1 MVGHHPRPELQLL
14 AAKHQLQHEHPAQLL
29 RVPGTGHRESGRP
42 DVAPSLLLQR
52 VFVEPRF
59 QSEVGLDQ
67 KPSLLVQLRH
77 PCGNRRTERS
87 GQQGPLCGPVPSV
100 ERFRMAQH
108 QGIRHS
114 ARLPTGL
121 HGLVQSTARK
131 IPCFS
136 WMSLDGNY
144 TANYSWERGM
154 ELEDGTSYG
163 NTINNQRSAT
173 INGRFNLETLYNFSS
188 FLKEVNKKFSASERK
203 KAKDKSNR
211 EREKAKAQKKKRR
224 KPPPTGRTGKTR
236 TGRTKRTAKRRTT
249 PKVRPTPR

>member
-77 PCGNRRTERS
+77 PCGNRRAERS
-87 GQQGPLCGPVPSV
+87 GQQGSLCRPVPSM

-108 QGIRHS
+108 QRIRNS

-131 IPCFS
+131 NTVLLVDFPRRQLHGQLF
-136 WMSLDGNY
+136 LGTRHGTGRRNFLRQYHQQPAFGYDKRTLQPGN
-144 TANYSWERGM
+144 AVQFLFFPERGQQ
-154 ELEDGTSYG
+154 EILG
-163 NTINNQRSAT
+163 QRTEESQ
-173 INGRFNLETLYNFSS
+173 G
-188 FLKEVNKKFSASERK
+188 
-203 KAKDKSNR
+203 
-211 EREKAKAQKKKRR
+211 QKQ
-224 KPPPTGRTGKTR
+224 P
-236 TGRTKRTAKRRTT
+236 
-249 PKVRPTPR
+249 